1 MQYPAGSTE
10 PIDLGPFVL
19 SDGVTLVPNGSVV
32 TISLLLDGNPVAG
45 NPAVLTTTSG
55 HAIYTPLGTTD
66 TGIPGNLKIQA
77 TTPTSLIYFRNDQ
90 IGIPPIIYFPTLTT
104 TQGNV
109 PTTILPLGWQN
120 SLYVATLTI
129 VDTSG
134 NPVNLGS
141 VSLEAEFWV
150 GSIVVPPTIVIKTA
164 GTTQGSISVGGAG
177 NNQVTL
183 SITPLG
189 TAKSGN
195 FNWVLRPTDNSV
207 PPFASGTLCIT
218 SAPVIV

>member
-1 MQYPAGSTE
+1 TE

-32 TISLLLDGNPVAG
+32 TFTIRLDGQIVAS
-45 NPAVLTTTSG
+45 NPAALTTTNG
-55 HAIYTPLGTTD
+55 HAIYIPLGTTD
-66 TGIPGNLKIQA
+66 TGTAGNLKIQA
-77 TTPTSLIYFRNDQ
+77 TTPTSLLYFCQYQ
-90 IGIPPIIYFPTLTT
+90 IIAPPPAPPIIYFPTSTT
-104 TQGNV
+104 TQGSV
-109 PTTILPLGWQN
+109 LTTTLPLGWQN

-164 GTTQGSISVGGAG
+164 STTQGSISVGGAG